1 MVEFIKN
8 LFENNSQTALISLG
22 ITAVAHI
29 CFALAVYFDSKLNHI
44 KYKTAWIIASAL
56 FGAFPTA
63 IYFVFRRIM
72 PTKVPIVCTR
82 CGKKAPKN
90 AKTCPKCGNT
100 HFAPLQFENVGAMK
114 TRIIALLAAAIVLFA
129 FDTWYTQYS
138 PWAVEEEDI
147 NLGEIVEETLEEG
160 EVRFGYE
167 ENGKIVY
174 YDREGKA
181 YEDSKEVPFYD
192 SEGNVYKYE
201 STWGFVNEKDSLN
214 DKIKKENAL
223 VDSNGYI
230 VDAIVKFETVPDIV
244 PFKTQDGT
252 MYYSAEAVSWD
263 KDGNMVYTSNG
274 KIIH

>member
-1 MVEFIKN
+1 MVEFVKN
-8 LFENNSQTALISLG
+8 FFESHTQTVLISLG

-29 CFALAVYFDSKLNHI
+29 LFALAVYFDTKLNHI
-44 KYKTAWIIASAL
+44 RNKEIIIIVVAL
-56 FGAFPTA
+56 FGAAPTA
-63 IYFVFRRIM
+63 FYFVFRRIL

-114 TRIIALLAAAIVLFA
+114 TRIIALLAAAIVLVA

-138 PWAVEEEDI
+138 PWAEED
-147 NLGEIVEETLEEG
+147 EIEIEEVLDDALSEG
-160 EVRFGYE
+160 DVRFGYV
-167 ENGKIVY
+167 ENGKAVY
-174 YDREGKA
+174 YDREGNA
-181 YEDSKEVPFYD
+181 YEDSYDVLFYD
-192 SEGNVYKYE
+192 SEGNTYKYIADF
-201 STWGFVNEKDSLN
+201 GYKNEKEN
-214 DKIKKENAL
+214 ETIKPEFAL

-230 VDAIVKFETVPDIV
+230 LSAYSQFETIPDIL

-274 KIIH
+274 RIMN